1 MPAMNGERIVGK
13 LIGRQRMRGANT
25 KNMMAVAVTGSIV
38 VALILV
44 FGTIWTGRSASRDT
58 EQAVRNV
65 SLLYLDELAGRREQV
80 VASTLSDYISDMD
93 IAIGLLSADDL
104 SSRSNLQAY
113 QLRMKQLYGLE
124 KFAFVDETGLIYTSR
139 GTRTDIGQ
147 YAFDYESLSEPEI
160 SVKNGDGE
168 NVKVV
173 IAMPT
178 DRLPYE
184 GHSLVVC
191 FMEID
196 MERMLEN
203 ISLQSGSNNT
213 TFCNIY
219 TSDGYSL
226 TNAVLG
232 GLASED
238 NLLSALDSA
247 AFEDGYSIEMIRRD
261 FSDGHTGVVSFTYNN
276 IKETM
281 YYVPVHRTDWMLTY
295 LIRESVIS
303 DQIDNISDGIVKR
316 SLALAVLT
324 TLVLAGVFVVMLLQ
338 IRKATRLALEK
349 ETSEAMQQE
358 LEERI
363 ALQDELLE
371 QEKKRAQLDSMIT
384 ALASD
389 YRSVYYVNLDAD
401 NATCYRNDASDDDVA
416 KDDMFVF
423 SEAFTKYANEYVA
436 EDYREQFLEFIK
448 PENIRKELKK
458 NAIIAFRYLVH
469 KGGNESYEMLRMAD
483 VNDGE
488 NGGDNLVHAVGVGFT
503 DIDEEMRESLAK
515 NEALSDAL
523 KTAEEASKAKTT
535 FLSSMSHEI
544 RTPMNAIIGL
554 DALALNEPDI
564 SDATKDYLE
573 KIGSSAQHLLSLIND
588 ILDMSRIESGR
599 MTLKNE
605 EFAFSKLIEQINVIF
620 SGQCRE
626 KGLDYNCRINGH
638 LEDYYIGDSMK
649 LRQVLINILGNA
661 VKFTPEGGKV
671 ELAVE
676 KTGGFDG
683 RSALQFKISD
693 TGIGMSKEYLPKLF
707 DTFSQEDAG
716 ATNKYGSSG
725 LGMAITKSIVEMMN
739 GDISVDSEKNVG
751 TTFTVSVTLMDSD
764 RKLSDEVDAMEIR
777 PQDMKVLVIDDD
789 SLACDQAKLVMSQ
802 VGIAAETVQSGSEA
816 VEMVKLSYAR
826 REPYNLIIVD
836 WQMPEMDGVETTRQ
850 IRSVIGNET
859 AVIILTAYNWDD
871 IYEEATVAGVDSF
884 IAKPL
889 FTENLLNEFKNVI
902 KKKNQAISETIQKAS
917 LAGRHVLLAE
927 DMDINAQIM
936 IKLLSMREIEADHA
950 ANGKEAVEM
959 YESKPEGYYDAI
971 LMDMRMPEMDG
982 LTATKTIRASAR
994 PDAATI
1000 PVIALTANAFD
1011 EDVQQSLQAGLNA
1024 HLSKPV
1030 EPDIL
1035 FETLEKLIK
1044 E

>member
-1 MPAMNGERIVGK
+1 MK
-13 LIGRQRMRGANT
+13 GANT
-25 KNMMAVAVTGSIV
+25 KSIMAVAVLGSIV
-38 VALILV
+38 VALTLV
-44 FGTIWTGRSASRDT
+44 LGTIWTGRSASKDT

-93 IAIGLLSADDL
+93 VAIGLLTADDL
-104 SSRSNLQAY
+104 SSTANLQAY

-139 GTRTDIGQ
+139 GTRTDIDQ
-147 YAFDYESLSEPEI
+147 YAFDYQSLSEPEI
-160 SVKNGDGE
+160 SVKNADGE

-184 GHSLVVC
+184 GHYLVVC

-196 MERMLEN
+196 MQQMLEN

-238 NLLSALDSA
+238 NLLTALDSA
-247 AFEDGYSIEMIRRD
+247 DFEDGYSIETIRSG
-261 FSDGHTGVVSFTYNN
+261 FSDGRTGVVSFTYND

-281 YYVPVHRTDWMLTY
+281 YYVPVHQTDWMLTY

-303 DQIDNISDGIVKR
+303 AQIDTISDGIVKR
-316 SLALAVLT
+316 SLFMSLLTALVLT
-324 TLVLAGVFVVMLLQ
+324 AVFVFMLMQ
-338 IRKATRLALEK
+338 TRKVTKLALER
-349 ETSEAMQQE
+349 ETSEVMQQE

-389 YRSVYYVNLDAD
+389 YRSVYYVNLDTD
-401 NATCYRNDASDDDVA
+401 FATCYRNDAPDEDVT
-416 KDDMFVF
+416 KDAVFVF
-423 SEAFTKYANEYVA
+423 SEVFSKYANEYVD

-458 NAIIAFRYLVH
+458 NIIIAFRYLVR

-483 VNDGE
+483 VN
-488 NGGDNLVHAVGVGFT
+488 NGGDGDDDAIHAVGVGFT
-503 DIDEEMRESLAK
+503 DIDEEMRDSLAK
-515 NEALSDAL
+515 NQALSDAL

-564 SDATKDYLE
+564 SDVTKDYLE

-605 EFAFSKLIEQINVIF
+605 EFAFSQLIEQINVIF
-620 SGQCRE
+620 SGQCQE

-638 LEDYYIGDSMK
+638 INDYYIGDSMK

-661 VKFTPEGGKV
+661 VKFTPEGGRV
-671 ELAVE
+671 ELTVE
-676 KTGGFDG
+676 KTGGFGG
-683 RSALQFKISD
+683 RSTLQFKISD
-693 TGIGMSKEYLPKLF
+693 TGIGMSKEYLPKIF

-716 ATNKYGSSG
+716 STNKYGSSG

-739 GDISVDSEKNVG
+739 GEISVDSEKNVG
-751 TTFTVSVTLMDSD
+751 TSFTVSVTLMDSD
-764 RKLSDEVDAMEIR
+764 RKLSDENDAMEIR
-777 PQDMKVLVIDDD
+777 LQDMKVLVVDDD
-789 SLACDQAKLVMSQ
+789 QLACDQAKVLMSQ
-802 VGIAAETVQSGSEA
+802 IGIAAETVQSGSEA
-816 VEMVKLSYAR
+816 VEMVKLSHAR
-826 REPYNLIIVD
+826 QEPYNLIIVD

-871 IYEEATVAGVDSF
+871 IYEEATIAGVDSF
-884 IAKPL
+884 IAKPF
-889 FTENLLNEFKNVI
+889 FTENLLNEFKRVL
-902 KKKNQAISETIQKAS
+902 KKKKQTSFDTIKKAS
-917 LAGRHVLLAE
+917 LEGRRVLLAE
-927 DMDINAQIM
+927 DMEINAQIM
-936 IKLLSMREIEADHA
+936 IKVLSMREIEADHA
-950 ANGKEAVEM
+950 ANGKEAVEL

-994 PDAATI
+994 PDADTI
-1000 PVIALTANAFD
+1000 PIIALTANAFD

-1030 EPDIL
+1030 ESDIL
-1035 FETLEKLIK
+1035 FETLEKLIR